1 MVDELQ
7 LSDYEKGYL
16 MAFSHQSYDDWCDT
30 NREPEDIWYGVQ
42 VGDRVFDINLW
53 RDEAND
59 MVYCS
64 AYECIKGLGEPNNYT
79 TDSDRRFQ
87 LWEREDA

>member
-1 MVDELQ
+1 MYDELQ

-16 MAFSHQSYDDWCDT
+16 MAFSHQSYDDWCDAD
-30 NREPEDIWYGVQ
+30 REPDEIWYGVQ
-42 VGDRVFDINLW
+42 VGDRVFDMNFW

-64 AYECIKGLGEPNNYT
+64 VYECIKGLEEPNNYT

-87 LWEREDA
+87 LWERKDA

>member
-7 LSDYEKGYL
+7 LSDYERV

-64 AYECIKGLGEPNNYT
+64 AYECIKGLEEPNNYT
-79 TDSDRRFQ
+79 TDSDRVSTKRK
-87 LWEREDA
+87 DT